1 MSEAAKARV
10 IACDIF
16 KPELDA
22 VLRAMRDGGARRYTG
37 REVEVTYLP
46 SLLHSDFDKLAAAVD
61 AEARAYGGCAPF
73 MLLYGAKCHPN
84 WDGVLSGHRAVC
96 FGESNCVQ
104 LISGQAAEPGASRD
118 FYITTGWIR
127 GWPGF
132 RGDDAA
138 LGLTPGKCRAM
149 FAHHCD
155 RAVFFDTGVCVP
167 LPEET
172 AFFEKTTGLLIERKP
187 VGIEIFAGKFL
198 DALKRLG

>member
-1 MSEAAKARV
+1 MSDAAKARV

-22 VLRAMRDGGARRYTG
+22 VLHAMRDGGARRYIG
-37 REVEVTYLP
+37 REVEVTYLS
-46 SLLHSDFDKLAAAVD
+46 SLLHSDFDKLAAAVG
-61 AEARAYGGCAPF
+61 AAVRAYGGPF

-84 WDGVLSGHRAVC
+84 WDGVLSGCGAVR
-96 FGESNCVQ
+96 FRESNCVH

-118 FYITTGWIR
+118 FYLTAGWIR

-138 LGLTPGKCRAM
+138 LGITPEKCREM

-155 RAVFFDTGVCVP
+155 RAVFFDTGVCAP